1 MRAKSMMLLT
11 FLGAIGCASRNSP
24 AAQARATATKPE
36 VSTVDPAPA
45 TPAETMAEAEQAYD
59 SQLAATRGG
68 QFDVDR
74 QVSVLREAV
83 LLYKQFLERADGRP
97 EFEPAIRKSH
107 ERIAD
112 ANATIEFLLASLK
125 ASREPPPPKT
135 Q

>member
-11 FLGAIGCASRNSP
+11 FLGAIGCASH
-24 AAQARATATKPE
+24 AAPPEHARATATKPE
-36 VSTVDPAPA
+36 MSTVDPAPP
-45 TPAETMAEAEQAYD
+45 TPAETMAEANQAYD
-59 SQLAATRGG
+59 SQLAAPRG

-83 LLYKQFLERADGRP
+83 LLYTQFLERAEGRP

-125 ASREPPPPKT
+125 ASPEPPPPKT
-135 Q
+135 E